1 MDKAKQNM
9 SENALQNA
17 APWNIYKKISFRFFF
32 LLLSLFIILN
42 NNGAFT
48 LLSSILQLP
57 NLVLHDFI
65 PWFSKHII
73 HYHYDFTI
81 YTNGSGDT
89 SYDWIL
95 LLFIFLVSLI
105 GSIIWS
111 VLDRNRKSY
120 HAAYYWLVVLVRFY
134 LAFTL
139 ILYGAIK
146 VIKLQFPD
154 PSLMRLLQPFGDA
167 SPMGLAWTFLGFSKG
182 YNIFMGII
190 EVSAILLLFRRTVVI
205 GAFLSLAATVHVM
218 AMNYFFDVPV
228 KLLSTA
234 LVVMCLFILAPHF
247 LKLYRF
253 FIKYESQQL
262 EQMYRPEFKK
272 RWLYYTAYGVKYLY
286 IAASLLF
293 LISSLIDQRKTYGSA
308 APKPFMYGIY
318 NVEHMR
324 FKGKIL
330 EPLTTDSTRWK
341 QLIINYPG
349 YARIKK
355 MNDSTVNFT
364 TVFDQGKKILVLK
377 STDKDSAKYVLN
389 YIITGKDKLTLSG
402 LTEKDSISV
411 SFKRKDLKDF
421 KLINRGFHWISEYP
435 YNR

>member
-1 MDKAKQNM
+1 M

-95 LLFIFLVSLI
+95 LLFIFLVSVI

-111 VLDRNRKSY
+111 VFDRKRKSY
-120 HAAYYWLVVLVRFY
+120 NAAYYWLVVLVRFY

-272 RWLYYTAYGVKYLY
+272 KWLYYTAYGVKYLY

-330 EPLTTDSTRWK
+330 QPLTTDRTRWK

-389 YIITGKDKLTLSG
+389 YTITGKDKLTLSG

>member
-1 MDKAKQNM
+1 MDKTKQNM

-95 LLFIFLVSLI
+95 LLFIFLVSVI

-111 VLDRNRKSY
+111 VLDRKRKSY
-120 HAAYYWLVVLVRFY
+120 NLAYYWLVVLVRFY

-272 RWLYYTAYGVKYLY
+272 KWLYYTAYGVKYLY

-330 EPLTTDSTRWK
+330 EPLTTDRTRWK

-421 KLINRGFHWISEYP
+421 KLINRGFHWVSEYP

>member
-1 MDKAKQNM
+1 LDKTKQNM

-95 LLFIFLVSLI
+95 LLFIFLVSVI

-111 VLDRNRKSY
+111 VLDRKRKSY
-120 HAAYYWLVVLVRFY
+120 NLAYYWLVVLVRFY

-272 RWLYYTAYGVKYLY
+272 KWLYYTAYGVKYLY

-330 EPLTTDSTRWK
+330 EPLTTDRTRWK

-421 KLINRGFHWISEYP
+421 KLINRGFHWVSEYP

>member
-1 MDKAKQNM
+1 MGKTKQNM
-9 SENALQNA
+9 SEKALQNP

-48 LLSSILQLP
+48 FFSSVLQLP

-65 PWFSKHII
+65 PWFSKQII
-73 HYHYDFTI
+73 HYNYDFTI

-89 SYDWIL
+89 SYDWVL
-95 LLFIFLVSLI
+95 LLVIFLVSVI
-105 GSIIWS
+105 GSIVWS
-111 VLDRNRKSY
+111 VVDRKRKSY
-120 HAAYYWLVVLVRFY
+120 NAAYYWLVVLVRFY

-139 ILYGAIK
+139 LLYGAIK

-154 PSLMRLLQPFGDA
+154 PSLMRLLQPFGNA

-182 YNIFMGII
+182 YNIFMGIV
-190 EVSAILLLFRRTVVI
+190 EVSAIMLLFRRTVVV
-205 GAFLSLAATVHVM
+205 GAFLSLAATVNVM

-253 FIKYESQQL
+253 FINYESQQL
-262 EQMYRPEFKK
+262 EKMYQPKFKK
-272 RWLYYTAYGVKYLY
+272 RWLYLTAYGVKYLY
-286 IAASLLF
+286 IAASLIF
-293 LISSLIDQRKTYGSA
+293 LISSLIEQRKTYGSA

-318 NVEHMR
+318 DVESMKV
-324 FKGKIL
+324 KGKTL
-330 EPLTTDSTRWK
+330 MPLATDSTRWK
-341 QLIINYPG
+341 QMIINYSG

-355 MNDSTVNFT
+355 MNDSSANFT
-364 TVFDQGKKILVLK
+364 TVFDQKKKELVLK
-377 STDKDSAKYVLN
+377 STDKDSTKYVLN
-389 YIITGKDKLTLSG
+389 YNFIGKDKLILSG
-402 LTEKDSISV
+402 FTEKDSVMV
-411 SFKRKDLKDF
+411 SFKRKDLKAF
-421 KLINRGFHWISEYP
+421 KLINRGFHWVSEYP

>member
-1 MDKAKQNM
+1 M

-17 APWNIYKKISFRFFF
+17 VPWNIYKKISFRFFF

-95 LLFIFLVSLI
+95 LLFIFLVSVI

-111 VLDRNRKSY
+111 VLDRKRKSY

-272 RWLYYTAYGVKYLY
+272 KWLYYTAYGVKYLY

-355 MNDSTVNFT
+355 MNDSTANFT
-364 TVFDQGKKILVLK
+364 TVFDQAKKILVLK

-421 KLINRGFHWISEYP
+421 KLINRRFHWISEYP

>member
-1 MDKAKQNM
+1 M

-95 LLFIFLVSLI
+95 LLFIFLVSVI

-111 VLDRNRKSY
+111 VLDRKRKSY

-190 EVSAILLLFRRTVVI
+190 EVSAVLLLFRRTVVI

-218 AMNYFFDVPV
+218 TMNYFFDVPV

-272 RWLYYTAYGVKYLY
+272 KWLYYTAYGVKYLY

-324 FKGKIL
+324 YKGKIL

-364 TVFDQGKKILVLK
+364 AVFDQGKKIVVLK

-389 YIITGKDKLTLSG
+389 YTITGKDKLTLSG

>member
-1 MDKAKQNM
+1 M

-95 LLFIFLVSLI
+95 LLFIFLVSVI

-111 VLDRNRKSY
+111 VFDRKRKSY

-205 GAFLSLAATVHVM
+205 GTFLSLAATVHVM

-272 RWLYYTAYGVKYLY
+272 KWLYYTAYGVKYLY

-330 EPLTTDSTRWK
+330 QPLTTDSTRWK